1 MIQKDIL
8 FFSDEVTIFF
18 FLDHTSQYLHKL
30 NTYICSYLLPQYE
43 ISSKSCFD
51 FEIN

>member
-8 FFSDEVTIFF
+8 FFSEEVTIF

-30 NTYICSYLLPQYE
+30 NTYICSYLLPQYK
-43 ISSKSCFD
+43 ISSELF
-51 FEIN
+51 